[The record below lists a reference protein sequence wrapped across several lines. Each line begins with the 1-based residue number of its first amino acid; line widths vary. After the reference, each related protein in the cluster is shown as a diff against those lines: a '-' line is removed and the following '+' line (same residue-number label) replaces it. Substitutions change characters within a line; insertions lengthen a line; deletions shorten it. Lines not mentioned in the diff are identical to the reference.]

1 MRQFIL
7 LLSICT
13 LMIACKE
20 TSKKSEAATTSTPQ
34 PIPDSTAIATTIHNF
49 YKWYNIFSVDT
60 SKRIDFTEAKGKHL
74 KINEIEFKKYLS
86 ELMKTGCISEE
97 FLTNEDVFFRKCEK
111 LWQNEDLGDVPSGMD
126 ADRFYCAQDGV
137 FEEFTTAKVTS
148 AVNGDRAKAVMTFNP
163 DGGNGKSRNF
173 ELKKENGKWL
183 LTLIECDTGVK

>member
-1 MRQFIL
+1 MKQFVLLFSIL
-7 LLSICT
+7 S
-13 LMIACKE
+13 LMSACKDTPKQSE
-20 TSKKSEAATTSTPQ
+20 TVFINTPQ
-34 PIPDSTAIATTIHNF
+34 SIPDSTAIATTIHDF
-49 YKWYNIFSVDT
+49 YKWYNKFDSDT

-126 ADRFYCAQDGV
+126 ADRFYCAQDGE
-137 FEEFTTAKVTS
+137 FEEFTTASVTS
-148 AVNGDRAKAVMTFNP
+148 AVTGDKAKAVMTFNT

-173 ELKKENGKWL
+173 DLKKVNSKWL